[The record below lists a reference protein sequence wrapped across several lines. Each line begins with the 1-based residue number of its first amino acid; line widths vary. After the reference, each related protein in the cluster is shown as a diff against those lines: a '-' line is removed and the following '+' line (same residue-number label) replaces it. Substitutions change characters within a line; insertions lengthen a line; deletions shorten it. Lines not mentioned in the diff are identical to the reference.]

1 MDTDTE
7 ITGEQLRVTLNNDD
21 GEIDEAFI
29 AFEADN
35 TADGVLSFTS
45 ATTGTNTLEINV
57 EGNTYINTIS
67 RNIQVIVENITR
79 ELVDGAITLNDG
91 FYFQNYSDA
100 WTRGHMSTFFKNSS
114 ISSTISSGVISSMS
128 PRFTSSFISVPS

>member
-1 MDTDTE
+1 M
-7 ITGEQLRVTLNNDD
+7 
-21 GEIDEAFI
+21 
-29 AFEADN
+29 
-35 TADGVLSFTS
+35 LSFTS

-91 FYFQNYSDA
+91 FYFVETLPED
-100 WTRGHMSTFFKNSS
+100 
-114 ISSTISSGVISSMS
+114 
-128 PRFTSSFISVPS
+128 FTEYNTGDVLVNT